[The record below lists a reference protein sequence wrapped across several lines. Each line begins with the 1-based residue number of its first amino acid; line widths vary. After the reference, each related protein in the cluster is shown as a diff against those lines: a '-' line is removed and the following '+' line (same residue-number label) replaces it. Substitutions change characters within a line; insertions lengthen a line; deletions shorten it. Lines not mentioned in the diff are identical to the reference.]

1 MIAASAACSATIM
14 LRAQPERGAERSGT
28 GCSLVVW
35 LGTWFARVDSEE
47 RVMKRFFLALVLGA
61 CSMSAQSALI
71 DRGDGLIYDS
81 NQNITWL
88 QDANYAF
95 TNGDIV
101 NSWPDAIAWAN
112 GLIYTNSGGT

>member
-1 MIAASAACSATIM
+1 
-14 LRAQPERGAERSGT
+14 
-28 GCSLVVW
+28 
-35 LGTWFARVDSEE
+35 
-47 RVMKRFFLALVLGA
+47 MKRFFLALVLGA

-81 NQNITWL
+81 DQNITWL